1 MTFFY
6 RISPASG
13 DPWPAARRLSRSTID
28 VEPLEDY
35 GAGQSA
41 LFNAT
46 AQPNSMRLR
55 RIVVV
60 VRLSPFPARLLS
72 ILVIH
77 YGLKMRRLVHPV
89 CAIFD
94 ERQTRHPGRI
104 DTKSYGGS
112 WFHSE
117 FRSRLVFLAAD
128 SFASLRP
135 TCDDSVSSRLRSIFI
150 AFFRFAW
157 LFDRFAL
164 VFFSP
169 FVHLH

>member
-1 MTFFY
+1 
-6 RISPASG
+6 
-13 DPWPAARRLSRSTID
+13 
-28 VEPLEDY
+28 
-35 GAGQSA
+35 
-41 LFNAT
+41 
-46 AQPNSMRLR
+46 MRLR